1 MTLAKR
7 MIQFRAINNLSQSE
21 FGKLCGM
28 NQSYISNIENESRIP
43 GKMAREKL
51 ELVLN
56 GEKIKTKE
64 DN

>member
-1 MTLAKR
+1 MTLAER
-7 MIQFRAINNLSQSE
+7 MIQFRAMNNLSQSE

-43 GKMAREKL
+43 GKMAREKI

>member
-1 MTLAKR
+1 MTLSER

-43 GKMAREKL
+43 GKISREKI